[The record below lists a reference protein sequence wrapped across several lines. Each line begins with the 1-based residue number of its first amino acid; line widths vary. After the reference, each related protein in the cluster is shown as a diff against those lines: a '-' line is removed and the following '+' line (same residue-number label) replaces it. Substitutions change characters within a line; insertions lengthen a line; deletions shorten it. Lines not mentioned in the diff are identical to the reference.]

1 MSDLSARLEEIQ
13 KQLRLVAHKS
23 GKGDVQ
29 LVAVTKTVPLPVI
42 AEAISLGLSSFGE
55 NRVQEALPKV
65 AAYPQADWH
74 YIGRLQTN
82 KVKEVVGRFQL
93 IQSLDR
99 WKLAQALQDEAEA
112 QGIVVRVLVQVNIG
126 EEEQKGGIAPG
137 ELADFLAEV
146 AGLKHLQVEGLM
158 TVPPFT
164 DDPEEVRPYFK
175 RMFQL
180 FCNFTIPGVQMKT
193 LSMGMSGDFTV
204 AVEEGATL
212 VRVGGALFGERN

>member
-1 MSDLSARLEEIQ
+1 MSDLSVRLEEIQ
-13 KQLRLVAHKS
+13 KQLRLAAYKS
-23 GKGDVQ
+23 GKGNVQ
-29 LVAVTKTVPLPVI
+29 LVAVTKTVSQPLI
-42 AEAISLGLSSFGE
+42 AEALSLGLSSFGE

-65 AAYPQADWH
+65 IAFPQADWH
-74 YIGRLQTN
+74 FIGGLQTN

-99 WKLAQALQDEAEA
+99 WKLAVALHDEAEA

-126 EEEQKGGIAPG
+126 EEGQKGGIAPG
-137 ELADFLAEV
+137 ELADFLTDV
-146 AGLKHLQVEGLM
+146 AGLTCLQVEGLM
-158 TVPPFT
+158 TVPPVA

-175 RMFQL
+175 KMAQL
-180 FCNFTIPGVQMKT
+180 FIGCTIPGVQMKI

-212 VRVGGALFGERN
+212 VRVGSALFGERK